1 MFIFKNNK
9 NSSGV
14 APPKNIQEIGHE
26 KVNKSTASKSKMAS
40 LKQKKA
46 HTTVTEFD
54 AVEQSNEIQKLQMA
68 HEARP
73 IKTKLATIAA
83 APVSI
88 FATSYGMMQKSI
100 ENGISDTIGLGLA
113 LATSLAAGTILTTAT
128 IQVFNITLDATKRQ
142 ATKVAGLA
150 GSLTVPIICIS
161 TNFAVIGTSGQ
172 PSLVYDMEQSAQA
185 WEEYTSY
192 SLNDAEKSYS
202 AIATLIPTRDRI
214 CGMAENEL
222 EHGTVSG
229 SAGRGALSASMQSL
243 CIDAT
248 SIIETLEE
256 TALRTEQ
263 NRTEAL
269 EVASKLSDIPK
280 DETIGDVFERQD
292 VFRRETKRLK
302 EVVGQSVT
310 ENVEKRLNAQLTKME
325 SSLAPMNIRQGEFG
339 NVQREG
345 ITALEGS
352 ISVMIDT
359 TKNLLRDDAGKS
371 AAPQPE
377 KLLDMQQAVIVHW
390 FRNIPQILLAL
401 MLDLM
406 PLWFCAML
414 MVSRSIPFARAEEI
428 CDAKQNNNAK
438 EE

>member
-1 MFIFKNNK
+1 MRKNNHKK
-9 NSSGV
+9 N
-14 APPKNIQEIGHE
+14 A
-26 KVNKSTASKSKMAS
+26 
-40 LKQKKA
+40 
-46 HTTVTEFD
+46 TTVAKKKFQG
-54 AVEQSNEIQKLQMA
+54 VLLSPEQGDEIQKLQLA

-113 LATSLAAGTILTTAT
+113 LATSLAAGTVLATAT
-128 IQVFNITLDATKRQ
+128 IQLFNITLDATKRQ
-142 ATKVAGLA
+142 ATKVAALA
-150 GSLTVPIICIS
+150 GTLAVPIVCIS

-185 WEEYTSY
+185 WEDYTNY

-202 AIATLIPTRDRI
+202 ATATLIPTRDRI

-222 EHGTVSG
+222 EHGSVSG
-229 SAGRGALSASMQSL
+229 IAGRGALSSSMQSL

-263 NRTEAL
+263 HRTEAL

-292 VFRRETKRLK
+292 VFRSETKRLK
-302 EVVGQSVT
+302 EIVGQSVT
-310 ENVEKRLNAQLTKME
+310 ENVEKRLNAQLTNME
-325 SSLAPMNIRQGEFG
+325 SSLAPMNIRQGAFG

-345 ITALEGS
+345 IAALEGS

-359 TKNLLRDDAGKS
+359 TKDLLRDDAGKS
-371 AAPQPE
+371 MAQPE
-377 KLLDMQQAVIVHW
+377 KLLDMQQAIIEHW
-390 FRNIPQILLAL
+390 LRNIPQILLAL

-414 MVSRSIPFARAEEI
+414 MVSRNIPFARVEEI
-428 CDAKQNNNAK
+428 RDAQQKHNNGK